1 MTDRVLPLGDP
12 RLRMVAAPVREG
24 DPALAEERRRLH
36 ATLAA
41 FRAEYGF
48 GRAIAAPQIGILK
61 RFIAVD
67 LGSGP
72 FTLVNPVIS
81 WRSDETFKMW
91 DDCMCFPTLLVR
103 VQRAV
108 SIVVEYADD
117 EWNARTLG
125 PLDRDRSELL
135 QHEIDHLDGVLAV
148 DRAAS
153 PEAIISREAY
163 AANRALFDAQ
173 VDGGST

>member
-1 MTDRVLPLGDP
+1 MNDRVLPLGDP
-12 RLRMVAAPVREG
+12 RLRSVAAPVREG
-24 DPALAEERRRLH
+24 DPAFPEERRRLH
-36 ATLAA
+36 AMLAA

-72 FTLVNPVIS
+72 FTLVNPSIS
-81 WRSDETFKMW
+81 WRSDELFQLW

-103 VQRAV
+103 VQRAA
-108 SIVVEYADD
+108 SITVEYVEEDGSM
-117 EWNARTLG
+117 RTMG
-125 PLDRDRSELL
+125 PLDRGTSELL
-135 QHEIDHLDGVLAV
+135 QHEIDHLDGVLAI
-148 DRAAS
+148 DRAVG

-163 AANRALFDAQ
+163 AMRREWFDAQ
-173 VDGGST
+173 LGQ